1 MEFQPLIFGVLY
13 SSTVATLPK
22 AIFMLAGALA
32 TASLVILFLIHAE
45 PKSHYTSSSSNAQPS
60 APVTQRSKPTS
71 FFTSFASLFS
81 SQPSSS
87 SSHRRS
93 TNLNPRPRSS
103 LVVPSSSN
111 YGTISSHGKANGT
124 GTSGKSKGKKKA
136 RFGVD
141 NEDGEPER
149 GRSRVVKRVGDAAG
163 ASGSSWDGY
172 GSGSAYGEGV
182 SVDIVPAS
190 VSVSEGSSWVD
201 KSARV

>member
-60 APVTQRSKPTS
+60 APVTQRSKSTS

-93 TNLNPRPRSS
+93 TNPNARPRSS

-172 GSGSAYGEGV
+172 GSGSAYGEG
-182 SVDIVPAS
+182 
-190 VSVSEGSSWVD
+190 G
-201 KSARV
+201 

>member
-60 APVTQRSKPTS
+60 APVTDRAKPTS

-103 LVVPSSSN
+103 LVAPSSSN
-111 YGTISSHGKANGT
+111 YGTISSHGKTNGT
-124 GTSGKSKGKKKA
+124 GTNGKSKGKKKA

-182 SVDIVPAS
+182 SVDVVPAS
-190 VSVSEGSSWVD
+190 VSVSEGNSWVD
-201 KSARV
+201 RSARV